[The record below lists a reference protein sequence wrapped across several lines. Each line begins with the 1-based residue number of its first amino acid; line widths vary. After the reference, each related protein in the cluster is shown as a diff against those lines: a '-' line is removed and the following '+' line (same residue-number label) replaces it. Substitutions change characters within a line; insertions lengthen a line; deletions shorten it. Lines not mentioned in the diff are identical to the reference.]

1 MKRSRIPS
9 KMLDIISRL
18 KFSEKVMMI
27 LVLTLT
33 IFILG
38 GGIYDLI
45 YRPVSTI
52 PFMGRYVF
60 YYPYSINEQTLNE
73 SITVM
78 IFYVIGTV
86 GMILM
91 YQSTKYTSSPR
102 RAYATLLLGI
112 VLFILG
118 YGLTEVLYRMKVG
131 ML

>member
-1 MKRSRIPS
+1 
-9 KMLDIISRL
+9 MLDIISRL

>member
-18 KFSEKVMMI
+18 KFSEKVMII

-45 YRPVSTI
+45 YRPVSII

>member
-78 IFYVIGTV
+78 IFYV
-86 GMILM
+86 
-91 YQSTKYTSSPR
+91 
-102 RAYATLLLGI
+102 
-112 VLFILG
+112 
-118 YGLTEVLYRMKVG
+118 
-131 ML
+131 

>member
-1 MKRSRIPS
+1 MKRGRIPS

-18 KFSEKVMMI
+18 KFSEKVMII
-27 LVLTLT
+27 LMLTLT

-78 IFYVIGTV
+78 IFYVMGTV

-91 YQSTKYTSSPR
+91 YQSTKYMSSPR
-102 RAYATLLLGI
+102 KAYATLLLGI

>member
-1 MKRSRIPS
+1 MKRSRTPS

-18 KFSEKVMMI
+18 KFSEKAMII

>member
-18 KFSEKVMMI
+18 KFSEKVMII